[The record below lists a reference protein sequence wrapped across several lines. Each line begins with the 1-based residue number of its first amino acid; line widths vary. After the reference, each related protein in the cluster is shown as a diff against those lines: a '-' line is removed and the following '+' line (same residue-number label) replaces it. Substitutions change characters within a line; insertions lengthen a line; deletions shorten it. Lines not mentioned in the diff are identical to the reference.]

1 MKKTKKTKETTDAPR
16 RIYRDFTLDEFD
28 DFTMEIRSDGAHEE
42 RGNIVIELQRLASQ
56 LREFSK
62 AAELVPDRDLF
73 AHRAAGFEM
82 AVRTIQYMRKY
93 EDNVGCPECEA
104 F

>member
-1 MKKTKKTKETTDAPR
+1 MTKKDSKR
-16 RIYRDFTLDEFD
+16 KVYRDFTLDEFD
-28 DFTMEIRSDGAHEE
+28 ELTLEHQAIGAGQE
-42 RGNIVIELQRLASQ
+42 RGNIVVELQRRAKQ
-56 LREFSK
+56 LRKFSK

-73 AHRAAGFEM
+73 AQRAAGFEM